1 MATANL
7 PAISHPLS
15 RLGSPQKMAVRGVSR
30 GENASTH
37 IQNEL
42 QKVSQLRPITADQV
56 PYRLTKS
63 SCGSRGPPKETNL
76 PALSSVPEGV
86 EVKKVKDQSK
96 PAIPIFGK
104 FIFYCLPRVNCA
116 VFTLCIELSC

>member
-15 RLGSPQKMAVRGVSR
+15 RLGSPQKIAVRGVSR
-30 GENASTH
+30 GEGASSQ

-42 QKVSQLRPITADQV
+42 QKVSQLRPITADQM
-56 PYRLTKS
+56 PWRLTKS
-63 SCGSRGPPKETNL
+63 SCGSRGLPKESNL
-76 PALSSVPEGV
+76 PALNSVPEGV
-86 EVKKVKDQSK
+86 EVKKVNDQSK

-104 FIFYCLPRVNCA
+104 CKFYCLRYIICTM
-116 VFTLCIELSC
+116 FTLCIF